1 MTTEKSSEG
10 AIEAHRNGAVEAY
23 RNGDM
28 SLFKLAE
35 VLGVDTLSARNLL
48 FERGVRLHEQDISEV
63 SLHTPHDPPAAE
75 AEEPPAG
82 RLFAPREWTIQSYHV
97 DRWIDDTAQDRPYT
111 FEEMKDALARCEL
124 LHFDVRHRG
133 YNHVRKKC
141 YEPM

>member
-1 MTTEKSSEG
+1 MNTDKTPED

-35 VLGVDTLSARNLL
+35 VLGVDTLEARNLL
-48 FERGVRLHEQDISEV
+48 SAKGVRLHERDITEV
-63 SLHTPHDPPAAE
+63 SSHKTHDHLAE
-75 AEEPPAG
+75 KAEEPSAG
-82 RLFAPREWTIQSYHV
+82 RSFALREWTIQSFHV
-97 DRWIDDTAQDRPYT
+97 DRWLDDTAQDRPYT

-133 YNHVRKKC
+133 YNHVSKKS